1 MELSIVIV
9 SFNVCDYLRQTL
21 LSLHRAAMPDA
32 HEITVV
38 DNASS
43 DGSAQM
49 VSTEFPDVRLIISDA
64 NEGFAAACNRGIM
77 ASSGDFI
84 LILNPDT
91 IVGSDALTL
100 ALDFMRSHPEAGAAG
115 ARMVD
120 GAGRF
125 LPESKRG
132 FPSPMTSFFRFSRLY
147 RLFPRSPLFNAY
159 YLGHLP
165 DDTTC
170 RADIL
175 TGAFMMIRKE
185 ALEKAGLFDTS
196 FFMYGE
202 DIDLSWRIIR
212 AGYYNYYLPEV
223 QITHFKG
230 RSAVSDEER
239 SLRYFYGSMTIF
251 ARKHLNRSWHLPVA
265 ACVTVICFAARSS
278 LRVRRLIKI

>member
-1 MELSIVIV
+1 MELSVVIV

-21 LSLHRAAMPDA
+21 LSLKRAAMPVA

-38 DNASS
+38 DNGSS
-43 DGSAQM
+43 DGSVQM
-49 VSTEFPDVRLIISDA
+49 VSGEFPNVRLIVSDA
-64 NEGFAAACNRGIM
+64 NEGFSAACNRGIM

-91 IVGSDALTL
+91 IVEPDALTL
-100 ALDFMRSHPEAGAAG
+100 ALAFMRSNPEAGAAG

-120 GAGRF
+120 GDGRF

-132 FPSPMTSFFRFSRLY
+132 FPSPITSFFRFSGLF

-165 DDTTC
+165 EDATC

-230 RSAVSDEER
+230 RSAVYDEER

-251 ARKHLNRSWHLPVA
+251 ARKHLKRSWHLPVTA
-265 ACVTVICFAARSS
+265 WVTVMCFAAGSS
-278 LRVRRLIKI
+278 LRVRRLIKS